1 MTIKKKSFI
10 LLIFIIVAAGVN
22 FFMYNMVGEALPL
35 ILQGLMFFGGNAVIL
50 IGYNAFMDR
59 RRNKELQEVTEILK
73 GYSEGNFLSDS
84 TRIKK
89 EDSFAKELREAIPNL
104 EETMKSLL
112 YQVLLSEV
120 QLKSFS
126 GQLKDVASIN
136 LEAMEGIYQNIERI
150 NQDLHKSANEAE
162 ENASISQELLG
173 TNIETLENTR
183 TFKELT
189 EESKQKILKNTQGI
203 DHTLHEATGIESLMG
218 KTTEEV
224 DNLEKLLV
232 LIGEMSQEIKG
243 ISEQTNLLSLNASI
257 EAARSGS
264 AGKGFAVVAQEVKK
278 LAEESDETS
287 VRIGEHLDQIQGS
300 FKKLQQGAF
309 TCAKQSVAIK
319 TQSEGATKELST
331 IQKSMEEIS
340 DHINRISYSMEEQN
354 TAIES
359 LTTNV
364 NSNAEFTGSL
374 EKMMWEMKG
383 KIEDQVDNEKKNI
396 HHAKEILE
404 VSNRFSDFT
413 ETMENQVDKE
423 LLKVA
428 GKVSEMEAQGL
439 ITNDYLIKLSKETNI
454 SEFYIMNESGVT
466 KYCNNPKG
474 INFTIDNDPASQA
487 YEFYQI
493 LENPDK
499 EVVQKIQKR
508 DIDGEYFKFAGVS
521 KKNKPGIIQVGV
533 NIKDLL
539 NFKGLN

>member
-1 MTIKKKSFI
+1 MYSIVGMDQS
-10 LLIFIIVAAGVN
+10 IIIN
-22 FFMYNMVGEALPL
+22 
-35 ILQGLMFFGGNAVIL
+35 GLMLLSVNAVIL
-50 IGYNAFMDR
+50 IGYNEIMEK
-59 RRNKELQEVTEILK
+59 RRNKDLQEVTRVLK
-73 GYSEGNFLSDS
+73 GYGEGNFLSDS
-84 TRIKK
+84 TKIVN
-89 EDSFAKELREAIPNL
+89 DSSFARELRETIPNL
-104 EETMKSLL
+104 EKTMKSLL

-126 GQLKDVASIN
+126 GKLKEVASIN
-136 LEAMEGIYQNIERI
+136 LEAMEGIFQNIEKI
-150 NQDLHKSANEAE
+150 NEDLHKSAGEAE
-162 ENASISQELLG
+162 ENASISEELLG
-173 TNIETLENTR
+173 TNIEALENTR

-189 EESKQKILKNTQGI
+189 DESKEKILKNTQGI
-203 DHTLHEATGIESLMG
+203 DHTLHEATAIESLMG
-218 KTTEEV
+218 ETTKEV
-224 DNLEKLLV
+224 NNLEKLLL
-232 LIGEMSQEIKG
+232 LIGQMSQEIKG

-278 LAEESDETS
+278 LAEESDVTS
-287 VRIGEHLDQIQGS
+287 VRIGEHLNQIQES

-319 TQSEGATKELST
+319 SQSEGATKELST
-331 IQKSMEEIS
+331 IQNSMEEIS
-340 DHINRISYSMEEQN
+340 DHITRISYSMEEQN

-364 NSNAEFTGSL
+364 NSNAEFTSTL
-374 EKMMWEMKG
+374 EKMMTEMKE
-383 KIEDQVDNEKKNI
+383 KIENQVDNEKENI
-396 HHAKEILE
+396 HHAKEIME
-404 VSNRFSDFT
+404 VSSRFSDFT
-413 ETMENQVDKE
+413 KTLENQVDKE

-428 GKVSEMEAQGL
+428 RKVGKKEAEGL
-439 ITNDYLIKLSKETNI
+439 ITNDYLEKLAKETNI
-454 SEFYIMNESGVT
+454 SEFYIMNEKGVT

-474 INFTIDNDPASQA
+474 INFTIDNDPNSQA

-521 KKNKPGIIQVGV
+521 KVKKQGIIQVGV

-539 NFKGLN
+539 NFRGLK